1 MRKAARHRGLAQH
14 LARARELQ
22 ALVESG
28 RFSSI
33 RALARHHGLSGT
45 RVSQLLGLLDLAPD
59 IFEAIEAAGEDL
71 GITEKELRKE
81 ERVQVR
87 EWRKRRA

>member
-1 MRKAARHRGLAQH
+1 M
-14 LARARELQ
+14 
-22 ALVESG
+22 
-28 RFSSI
+28 
-33 RALARHHGLSGT
+33 
-45 RVSQLLGLLDLAPD
+45 SQLLGLLDLAPD